1 MVHYYKTIYLS
12 GNNLSNCL
20 TGDRT
25 MQTKII
31 KVGVLALSLAMLGG
45 CGNMKEMQAS
55 IDSANAAASAAMSKA
70 SEAYSLASKS
80 QSTASDAALAASK
93 AQATADE
100 ALACCKA
107 NSDKIDR
114 MFEKAMMK

>member
-1 MVHYYKTIYLS
+1 
-12 GNNLSNCL
+12 
-20 TGDRT
+20 
-25 MQTKII
+25 MQRKII

-70 SEAYSLASKS
+70 TEAYNLASKS
-80 QSTASDAALAASK
+80 QSTASDAASAAAN

>member
-1 MVHYYKTIYLS
+1 
-12 GNNLSNCL
+12 
-20 TGDRT
+20 
-25 MQTKII
+25 MQNKII

-45 CGNMKEMQAS
+45 CGNMKQMQAD
-55 IDSANAAASAAMSKA
+55 INAANAAASAAMSKA
-70 SEAYSLASKS
+70 NEAYGLATKS
-80 QSTASDAALAASK
+80 QSSASDAAAAAAK

>member
-1 MVHYYKTIYLS
+1 
-12 GNNLSNCL
+12 
-20 TGDRT
+20 
-25 MQTKII
+25 MQSKII

-45 CGNMKEMQAS
+45 CGNMKQMQAD
-55 IDSANAAASAAMSKA
+55 IDAANAAASAAMSKA
-70 SEAYSLASKS
+70 TEAYNLASKGHGI
-80 QSTASDAALAASK
+80 ASDAAMAASK

>member
-1 MVHYYKTIYLS
+1 
-12 GNNLSNCL
+12 
-20 TGDRT
+20 

-31 KVGVLALSLAMLGG
+31 KVGVLALTLAMLGG
-45 CGNMKEMQAS
+45 CSGDMKKMAAD
-55 IDSANAAASAAMSKA
+55 IDAAKAAASAAMSKA
-70 SEAYSLASKS
+70 NEAYGLATKS
-80 QSTASDAALAASK
+80 QSTASDAASAAAK

>member
-1 MVHYYKTIYLS
+1 
-12 GNNLSNCL
+12 
-20 TGDRT
+20 

-45 CGNMKEMQAS
+45 CADMKKMQAD
-55 IDSANAAASAAMSKA
+55 IQANSAAAAAAMSKA
-70 SEAYSLASKS
+70 NDAHSLATKA
-80 QSTASDAALAASK
+80 QGTASDAALAASS
-93 AQATADE
+93 AQASADE
-100 ALACCKA
+100 ASACCKA

>member
-1 MVHYYKTIYLS
+1 
-12 GNNLSNCL
+12 
-20 TGDRT
+20 
-25 MQTKII
+25 MQTKMI

-45 CGNMKEMQAS
+45 CAGDMKQLKA
-55 IDSANAAASAAMSKA
+55 DVAAASAKA
-70 SEAYSLASKS
+70 NDAYSLATKS
-80 QSTASDAALAASK
+80 QKTASDAALAAAK

-114 MFEKAMMK
+114 MFEKAMAK